1 MEFLLTFIGTVAAIM
16 ASFFSWL
23 GYIIGK
29 RAEERARPCIGE
41 SVWSETSDS
50 YFVTLKIFPGQYFV
64 QTKSIEVAGAKLSYA
79 RDVSGSGRLLSS
91 REEVSCLPYTVSV
104 PVNRDIVELKV
115 CITPKPK
122 VPFEIKV
129 NLAGDHKP
137 LIYHV
142 YENPSTFRKPCD
154 KV

>member
-23 GYIIGK
+23 GYVISK

-41 SVWSETSDS
+41 TLWTERSDS

-64 QTKSIEVAGAKLSYA
+64 QTNRLKLLVRNCRMQEMSLGM
-79 RDVSGSGRLLSS
+79 DVYSPQEKKYRAFLTLF
-91 REEVSCLPYTVSV
+91 TV

-115 CITPKPK
+115 CITPKLK

-137 LIYHV
+137 LVYHV
-142 YENPSTFRKPCD
+142 YENPFTSRTPAD

>member
-23 GYIIGK
+23 GYVISK

-41 SVWSETSDS
+41 SVWSETQDS

-79 RDVSGSGRLLSS
+79 RDVSGNGRLLSS
-91 REEVSCLPYTVSV
+91 GEELSSLPYTVSV

-115 CITPKPK
+115 CISPKPK

-142 YENPSTFRKPCD
+142 YENP
-154 KV
+154 

>member
-1 MEFLLTFIGTVAAIM
+1 VEFLLTFIGTVAAIM

-23 GYIIGK
+23 GYVISK
-29 RAEERARPCIGE
+29 RAAERARPCIGE

-64 QTKSIEVAGAKLSYA
+64 QTKSIEVAGARLSYA
-79 RDVSGSGRLLSS
+79 RDVSGNGCLLSS
-91 REEVSCLPYTVSV
+91 GEEISCLPYTVSV

-122 VPFEIKV
+122 VPFGIKV